1 MSKKSDNRKNSK
13 MNKTSYDS
21 DSGSRYSRD
30 ATAGYISEKDLAELA
45 ETLSPEFRQMR
56 NEEKEELKDL
66 NNRFATY
73 IERVRYL
80 EQQNKLLDA
89 QLRQITVKYDSNLP
103 EIYVNELRR
112 LRQITETLNN
122 DKSLLDSE
130 LERLRS
136 DVMDLRQEHNSAVG
150 EREELERELRNL
162 RENVDECT
170 LTRVDLERK
179 LLTLREELEFE
190 NMVHLEVVNELKAQ
204 LVTDHVR
211 VQVDTHGPDMSELLR
226 DIRSQ
231 YELAAKK
238 NREETEAW
246 YNSKL
251 NDLNNQVSR
260 DANRLKESQSELT
273 EYRNN
278 LSSLTA
284 QIEALRSNKDY
295 LERQLAD
302 VEDRYRRESTSY
314 QEQINNMQ
322 TAVDKTKTE
331 MTERLHEYQELL
343 AVKLALDFEINI
355 HRKLLEGEESR
366 LSQVAANS
374 DALNSGPM
382 SLRGDYRSED
392 HDSRSRVSSYLSR
405 DY

>member
-1 MSKKSDNRKNSK
+1 MDSLATLGRGSHRPIHRR
-13 MNKTSYDS
+13 KTSYDS

-30 ATAGYISEKDLAELA
+30 NTAGYISEKDLAELA

-122 DKSLLDSE
+122 DKSLLEAE

-136 DVMDLRQEHNSAVG
+136 DVLDLRQEHNSAVG

-190 NMVHLEVVNELKAQ
+190 NMVHQEVVNELKAQ

-231 YELAAKK
+231 YESAAKK
-238 NREETEAW
+238 NREEAEAW

-302 VEDRYRRESTSY
+302 VEDRYRREITSY
-314 QEQINNMQ
+314 QEQISNM
-322 TAVDKTKTE
+322 TNALDKTKTE

-366 LSQVAANS
+366 LAHAS
-374 DALNSGPM
+374 DRDAHMSGPVSM
-382 SLRGDYRSED
+382 RYSED
-392 HDSRSRVSSYLSR
+392 HDSRSRISSYLSR